1 MSVLEVQ
8 GVTVRFGG
16 NTALR
21 DVGFTVASGQVTGLI
36 GPNGAGK
43 TTMFNCITGMQTVA
57 SGRVLFE
64 GEAGPEDVTGLG
76 PGRRARL
83 GMARTFQ
90 RLELFLSLSVR
101 DNVRVAGD
109 IVRANTRRRFHVD
122 AETDRILELTGLTDI
137 ADENVAGV
145 PTGRARVVEVAR
157 ALMTRPRLLLLDE
170 PASGQTEHESER
182 FAELLRGLA
191 DDGIAVCLVEHD
203 LPLVMSLCST
213 IHVLDHG
220 TLIASGTAADVR
232 RSPEVIAAY
241 IGTETVA

>member
-1 MSVLEVQ
+1 MPVLETE
-8 GVTVRFGG
+8 GVSVRFGG
-16 NTALR
+16 NVALG
-21 DVGFTVASGQVTGLI
+21 DVSLTIEPGRVTGLI

-43 TTMFNCITGMQTVA
+43 TTMFNCVTGMQAVA
-57 SGRVLFE
+57 SGRGVFD
-64 GEAGPEDVTGLG
+64 GRDITGLG

-101 DNVRVAGD
+101 DNIRVAGD
-109 IVRANTRRRFHVD
+109 IVRANTRNRIDVE
-122 AETDRILELTGLTDI
+122 AETDRILRLVGLSDI
-137 ADENVAGV
+137 AGENVAEI

-157 ALMTRPRLLLLDE
+157 ALMTRPKLLLLDE
-170 PASGQTEHESER
+170 PASGQTEQESER
-182 FAELLRGLA
+182 FADLLRELA
-191 DDGIAVCLVEHD
+191 ADGIAVCLVEHD

-220 TLIASGTAADVR
+220 TLIASGTAAEVQ

-241 IGTETVA
+241 IGTEAVA

>member
-1 MSVLEVQ
+1 MPVLETR

-16 NTALR
+16 NTALC
-21 DVGFTVASGQVTGLI
+21 DVGLTIEPGQVTGLI

-43 TTMFNCITGMQTVA
+43 TTMFNCITGMQSVA
-57 SGRVLFE
+57 SGSVLFE
-64 GEAGPEDVTGLG
+64 GEDITRLG
-76 PGRRARL
+76 PGRRARM

-109 IVRANTRRRFHVD
+109 IIRANTRKRIDVE
-122 AETDRILELTGLTDI
+122 AETDRILDLAGLADI
-137 ADENVAGV
+137 ADENVAGI

-191 DDGIAVCLVEHD
+191 GDGIAVCLVEHD

-213 IHVLDHG
+213 VHVLDHG
-220 TLIASGTAADVR
+220 TLIASGTAAEVR

-241 IGTETVA
+241 IGTETAV